1 MEGEGKLSGLNEGQK
16 TICGGVA
23 AVNESFREAIEVIV
37 KVCTLDCG

>member
-1 MEGEGKLSGLNEGQK
+1 MWRLMNCIKVE
-16 TICGGVA
+16 TAA